1 MSHRKILGILLG
13 ASLLG
18 AIVGF
23 GLNFPDKIGIC
34 DSSYSNR
41 TDCTTELNVSFLKS
55 VGICSDRNY
64 GYEPEPNYCSYI
76 GDENIG
82 QPVTTWSSLL
92 FIIFFILIFLPKEIF
107 KTWIKF
113 AIVVVPISAILISG
127 TPIQCNAPLGLCF
140 DKSRL
145 TIFLSVIFSIISLI
159 IIIYKSMR
167 ILLVR
172 RKAKQV

>member
-13 ASLLG
+13 LSLLG

-34 DSSYSNR
+34 DSSYGNYN
-41 TDCTTELNVSFLKS
+41 DCTTKLNVNFLKS

-64 GYEPEPNYCSYI
+64 GYEPESNYCSYI

-82 QPVTTWSSLL
+82 QPVVIWSFLL
-92 FIIFFILIFLPKEIF
+92 LIIFLILIFLSKEIF

-113 AIVVVPISAILISG
+113 AIVIVPICIFLISA
-127 TPIQCNAPLGLCF
+127 TPVQCMAPLGLCF

-145 TIFLSVIFSIISLI
+145 TIFLSVIFAILSLI
-159 IIIYKSMR
+159 IIIYKSVR
-167 ILLVR
+167 ILLAR
-172 RKAKQV
+172 RKSRQV